1 MKQVLII
8 DDSEQIRERL
18 VALINESTQIRIVG
32 QAGNGQDGLDA
43 VQRLRPD
50 TVVLDIR
57 LPGRSGIQILKEI
70 KARFPETTVIMLTN
84 YDFAQY
90 RQQCK
95 QLGADHFLNKTME
108 FERIIDTIMGE
119 TAH

>member
-1 MKQVLII
+1 MKQVLIV

-18 VALINESTQIRIVG
+18 AALLAESSRIRLVG
-32 QAGNGQDGLDA
+32 QAGDGHEALKA
-43 VQRLRPD
+43 IERLMPD
-50 TVVLDIR
+50 TVILDIR